1 MKLKFSWLL
10 FFIILFGMSAVS
22 LMLIPF
28 PINEEVNSYEY
39 RTISK
44 GDYNFQSLWF
54 PSGSFNQKLYLNI
67 TLIEGKL
74 TIRLLDDEQDYNFW
88 MGLSYTPYWEVINI
102 TDVLTTI
109 QINPPFQFSGR
120 LMFYGEE
127 DSIYQEEI
135 YVSYF
140 RYYTSYAV
148 VFLGIAIL
156 LISYYFYRKYKIFK
170 SR

>member
-1 MKLKFSWLL
+1 M
-10 FFIILFGMSAVS
+10 I
-22 LMLIPF
+22 IPF
-28 PINEEVNSYEY
+28 PINEEVTSYEY

-44 GDYNFQSLWF
+44 GDNNFQSLWF
-54 PSGSFNQKLYLNI
+54 PSRSFNQKLYLNI

-74 TIRLLDDEQDYNFW
+74 TIRLLDDEQERNFW
-88 MGLSYTPYWEVINI
+88 MGHSYTPYWEIVNSS
-102 TDVLTTI
+102 DVLITI
-109 QINPPFQFSGR
+109 LINPPFQFYGF
-120 LMFYGEE
+120 LIFYGEE

-170 SR
+170 YR

>member
-10 FFIILFGMSAVS
+10 FFIILFGTSGIG

-28 PINEEVNSYEY
+28 PINEEGDTGYQ
-39 RTISK
+39 TLFK
-44 GDYNFQSLWF
+44 GDYSGKSIIF
-54 PSGSFNQKLYLNI
+54 PSRSFNQEIYVNI

-74 TIRLLDDEQDYNFW
+74 TIFLLDSEQARNFW
-88 MGLSYTPYWEVINI
+88 MGQSYTPYWEIINSTGI
-102 TDVLTTI
+102 LTTI

-120 LMFYGEE
+120 LMFYCEE
-127 DSIYQEEI
+127 DSTFQREI
-135 YVSYF
+135 IVSYF

-148 VFLGIAIL
+148 VFIGIAIL
-156 LISYYFYRKYKIFK
+156 LISFYFYRKYKIFK

>member
-1 MKLKFSWLL
+1 
-10 FFIILFGMSAVS
+10 
-22 LMLIPF
+22 MLIPF
-28 PINEEVNSYEY
+28 PINEEVNSFEY
-39 RTISK
+39 NTVIK
-44 GDYNFQSLWF
+44 GDNDFHSLWF
-54 PSGSFNQKLYLNI
+54 PSGSINQEVYLNI

-74 TIRLLDDEQDYNFW
+74 TITLLDDEQWYNFW
-88 MGLSYTPYWEVINI
+88 MGHSYTPYWEVINI

-109 QINPPFQFSGR
+109 QINPPFQFSGF
-120 LMFYGEE
+120 LIFYGEE
-127 DSIYQEEI
+127 DSIYQGEI
-135 YVSYF
+135 FVSYY